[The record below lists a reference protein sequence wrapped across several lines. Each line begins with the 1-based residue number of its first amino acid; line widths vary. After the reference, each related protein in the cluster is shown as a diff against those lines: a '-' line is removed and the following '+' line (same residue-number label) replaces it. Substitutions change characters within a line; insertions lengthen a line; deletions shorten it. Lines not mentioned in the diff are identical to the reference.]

1 MLYYII
7 TYYIILYYIILYYQ
21 KGTPPGPTKY
31 IARNLCYTYI
41 ICDIYIYLRAAVSKS
56 TMNRV
61 SPGTS
66 PADGT
71 HRRLSTLSAIQRH
84 WFDGNSDGNVNG
96 AW

>member
-41 ICDIYIYLRAAVSKS
+41 IFDIYINIFTCSGLEIDDES
-56 TMNRV
+56 
-61 SPGTS
+61 
-66 PADGT
+66 
-71 HRRLSTLSAIQRH
+71 RLTRNIT
-84 WFDGNSDGNVNG
+84 G
-96 AW
+96 